1 MKNSKYHDDFDDFE
15 DWAAATVAPQFEP
28 VATKLRRLAPL
39 TVTWRGGVHRFEP
52 EARLM
57 FGQRTAVLS
66 LISLWGPTAAGWPI
80 PRRSWVADV
89 YVKDFGFVQGKGATP
104 RAALDALDAE
114 LPTAPLVLGG
124 SC

>member
-1 MKNSKYHDDFDDFE
+1 MKNSKDHDDFE
-15 DWAAATVAPQFEP
+15 DWAVAPQFEP
-28 VATKLRRLAPL
+28 MATKLRRLAPL

-66 LISLWGPTAAGWPI
+66 MISLWGPTAAGGPF
-80 PRRSWVADV
+80 PRHNWIADV
-89 YVKDFGFVQGKGATP
+89 YVKNFGFVQGTGATP
-104 RAALDALDAE
+104 QAALDALDAV
-114 LPTAPLVLGG
+114 LPVAPLVLGG